1 MAKILIVDDNDL
13 VRATTRGMLQSAGHD
28 VEETGDGNAAVE
40 LVRQTPPDL
49 VLTDLVMPIKTGV
62 DLIRELRRTGYEG
75 AIIAMSGG
83 GGELGPSALL
93 SMAREQG
100 ADDCVS
106 KPFHRADL
114 FAKVTA
120 ALERRG
126 SAS

>member
-13 VRATTRGMLQSAGHD
+13 VRTTTRTMLQGAGHEVD
-28 VEETGDGNAAVE
+28 ETGDGNAAVGY
-40 LVRQTPPDL
+40 VRETPPDL
-49 VLTDLVMPIKTGV
+49 VLTDLVMPIKEGV
-62 DLIRELRRTGYEG
+62 DLIRELRRTGYRG

-83 GGELGPSALL
+83 GGETGPSALL
-93 SMAREQG
+93 SMARELG

-114 FAKVTA
+114 FAKVAA

-126 SAS
+126 AA